1 MKRGGGRMTKQKRWQ
16 RIGALFDIPDDIIMN
31 TVRVTMVGRGELLI
45 ENHSGIIEYTSE
57 LLRVKVSDGELSV
70 SGTGLS
76 LAVIE
81 KEQVRVAGTVSAV
94 RYV

>member
-1 MKRGGGRMTKQKRWQ
+1 M
-16 RIGALFDIPDDIIMN
+16 LDIPDDIIMD
-31 TVRVTMVGRGELLI
+31 TVRVTMVGRGELLV
-45 ENHSGIIEYTSE
+45 ENHSGIIEYTGE
-57 LLRVKVSDGELSV
+57 LLRVKVSDGELCV

>member
-1 MKRGGGRMTKQKRWQ
+1 MKRGGGRMMRQKSWQ
-16 RIGALFDIPDDIIMN
+16 RIGAMLDIPDDIMMD
-31 TVRVTMVGRGELLI
+31 TVRVTMVGRGELLV

>member
-1 MKRGGGRMTKQKRWQ
+1 M
-16 RIGALFDIPDDIIMN
+16 LDIPDDIIMD
-31 TVRVTMVGRGELLI
+31 TVRVTMVGRGELLV

>member
-1 MKRGGGRMTKQKRWQ
+1 MTRRKRWQ
-16 RIGALFDIPDDIIMN
+16 RIGAMLDIPDDIIMD
-31 TVRVTMVGRGELLI
+31 TVRVTMVGRGELLV
-45 ENHSGIIEYTSE
+45 ENHSGIIEYTGE
-57 LLRVKVSDGELSV
+57 LLRVKVSDGELCV